1 MANTPNP
8 GTGNTLGT
16 TNGILIAQ
24 KALRTLLAELPIIS
38 QISQD
43 FSDEK
48 ALFNQSIITHVVTAV
63 QAQDFDPNVGY
74 QPSARTQI
82 DVPVKIN
89 RHVHHTYAIGVQEA
103 SSTHIDL
110 IQRFALTAAYAV
122 GQCFVNALCALV
134 LNANFPN
141 ASVFPLGDAEDGFDR
156 KCVIKTGK
164 ALGKRHVP
172 PLGRFGLLNSD
183 YYGSLCEDLTV
194 VSALINRDQ
203 DAIKTGKITPV
214 HGFNFS
220 EYVDLPDN
228 GENVAGFCGTVDAL
242 VLATRI
248 PDDPGEGNAVVDIA
262 TVTDRLSGISMQVR
276 EWYDANMAQFK
287 RTYTLM
293 FGVAVA
299 QPAALQVIRSAKLPA
314 AAQAA

>member
-1 MANTPNP
+1 MANP

-24 KALRTLLAELPIIS
+24 RALETLLAQLPILGK
-38 QISQD
+38 ISQD

-48 ALFNQSIITHVVTAV
+48 ALFNQTIITHVVTPA
-63 QAQDFDPNVGY
+63 QAQDFNPVNGY
-74 QPSARTQI
+74 APSPRTQS
-82 DVPVKIN
+82 DVPVAIN

-110 IQRFALTAAYAV
+110 INRFAVTASYAV
-122 GQCFVNALCALV
+122 GQAFVNALCALV
-134 LNANFPN
+134 LNENFPN
-141 ASVFPLGDAEDGFDR
+141 ASAFPLGDGGDGFNR
-156 KCVIKTGK
+156 KCLIKTGA
-164 ALGKRHVP
+164 ALGKRFVP
-172 PLGRFGLLNSD
+172 PFGRFALLNAD
-183 YYGSLCEDLTV
+183 YYASLCDDLTV
-194 VSALINRDQ
+194 VAQLYNAGQ
-203 DAIKTGKITPV
+203 DTIKSGVLSNI
-214 HGFNFS
+214 HGFEVS
-220 EYVDLPDN
+220 EYVALPDN
-228 GENVAGFCGTVDAL
+228 GENLVGFCGTVDSL

-262 TVTDRLSGISMQVR
+262 TVTDPKSGISMQVR

-299 QPAALQVIRSAKLPA
+299 QAAALQRITSVAPLAAKK
-314 AAQAA
+314 